1 MFIRDRK
8 IHWEHYYRFIK
19 YPAWQVITSAAHNQ
33 EALDF
38 LNNRDREIT
47 KKHSPFAEG
56 LIEALGE
63 YKADLT
69 KNNVITTP
77 ELYLYLR
84 DYVEDNSQERQTPGF
99 FPLKKHDRG
108 EYIFK
113 LPNIEPELKPAPK
126 LDKDNNPYRGLES
139 FEEKHASLF
148 FGREEVIEELYK
160 QVANP
165 NNQLTVVSGISGS
178 GKSSLVKAGL
188 VPKLAQETTHKWH
201 ILSAIRKDRNGK
213 DAREIMRPGS
223 NPYNSLA
230 RVLSQLDDN
239 PIKQSDIKNLE
250 NQLRN
255 NSTNCIKPIQN
266 WSQQH
271 PNSRLLLVIDQF
283 EELITMAVKTESV
296 SQEQQ
301 KPSWWQKL
309 KGKIIKSKPAAN
321 QEVLEDKPEEWQNLI
336 ALLADILQECPQLSL
351 VVTLRSDF
359 EPRFQDS
366 AFNGLWA
373 QARFVVR
380 PMRSDELREAVE
392 KPAAE
397 KALFFE
403 PPETVDRVVDEVSQ
417 MPGAL
422 PLLSFTLSEMY
433 IKLFHA
439 WVKEGKE
446 ERALTVSDDLDQKGG
461 VAGALTRRANEVYD
475 KLPDEAHRLTMQ
487 RVMLRMVELE
497 GGEAVRRRVLASELV
512 YADWGENQRKDKVLE
527 RLLEA
532 RLIVTGK
539 EAEANETYYE
549 PAHDFLVKGWKQ
561 LQTWMINEQ
570 ENLVLQ
576 KQLTPEAQAWI
587 KRGYKLG
594 DLWTNNSRLD
604 RLQEISD
611 SFNGNWLNQTEN
623 IFVKRSLRQ
632 KRKNIIL
639 RWSGI
644 SSLLVISVIVGV
656 VLNGLRQTAETRRKE
671 AFSRQLA
678 AQSKLFQD
686 QQPHLLSRSMLLAIQ
701 ANRESPNS
709 VNAEVSAILSS
720 GIALLGKPINSEN
733 SKLTALSVSNKYMAT
748 IDQTNLVTIS
758 KTSTQQKIYSMT
770 ISDTN
775 SIEKLALSEGGKY
788 LAIYQRAHI
797 KVFDIANKKEIFAN
811 YTKPIKTI
819 VFDKSTKYIGI
830 LDDNNVFNA
839 FNFFSEDQET
849 PVFNKV
855 FGKHEDILSISF
867 TEDSNNISVLKGI
880 IYDDF
885 GNIESEGFLFSG
897 VSFSA
902 LFREFVG
909 QETKWEVVAELY
921 PLNLLDQKEKE
932 ITKVW
937 KISND
942 NNHIKS
948 IIKKIDQQSYLPNKI
963 TFSEN
968 GKFIAT
974 HSSGLRASFS
984 LGYEHSVIS
993 IWNIEK
999 EEEIARVLMSPSY
1012 LADLFFNSDPTYI
1025 KINNSFWELNSLEN
1039 ILDISSDFNITN
1051 QLSSI
1056 AITENNFFIV
1066 SFFDEREKKT
1076 KVVELSPQLNEVFSI
1091 ESDYGEDRPIISSN
1105 GKYIAIDDDE
1115 HLIFEILKIS
1125 SDSILPIQKININKS
1140 EYVPTGIFSPDGQY
1154 FAITTF
1160 PEGGTGVFTLKT
1172 NIWEVE
1178 TNNQVGQ
1185 TIERTLPRPGISALS
1200 PKGKL
1205 LATVI
1210 GIGAT

>member
-1 MFIRDRK
+1 M
-8 IHWEHYYRFIK
+8 
-19 YPAWQVITSAAHNQ
+19 
-33 EALDF
+33 
-38 LNNRDREIT
+38 
-47 KKHSPFAEG
+47 
-56 LIEALGE
+56 
-63 YKADLT
+63 
-69 KNNVITTP
+69 
-77 ELYLYLR
+77 
-84 DYVEDNSQERQTPGF
+84 
-99 FPLKKHDRG
+99 
-108 EYIFK
+108 
-113 LPNIEPELKPAPK
+113 
-126 LDKDNNPYRGLES
+126 
-139 FEEKHASLF
+139 
-148 FGREEVIEELYK
+148 
-160 QVANP
+160 
-165 NNQLTVVSGISGS
+165 
-178 GKSSLVKAGL
+178 
-188 VPKLAQETTHKWH
+188 
-201 ILSAIRKDRNGK
+201 
-213 DAREIMRPGS
+213 
-223 NPYNSLA
+223 
-230 RVLSQLDDN
+230 
-239 PIKQSDIKNLE
+239 
-250 NQLRN
+250 
-255 NSTNCIKPIQN
+255 
-266 WSQQH
+266 
-271 PNSRLLLVIDQF
+271 
-283 EELITMAVKTESV
+283 
-296 SQEQQ
+296 
-301 KPSWWQKL
+301 
-309 KGKIIKSKPAAN
+309 
-321 QEVLEDKPEEWQNLI
+321 
-336 ALLADILQECPQLSL
+336 
-351 VVTLRSDF
+351 
-359 EPRFQDS
+359 
-366 AFNGLWA
+366 
-373 QARFVVR
+373 
-380 PMRSDELREAVE
+380 
-392 KPAAE
+392 
-397 KALFFE
+397 
-403 PPETVDRVVDEVSQ
+403 
-417 MPGAL
+417 
-422 PLLSFTLSEMY
+422 
-433 IKLFHA
+433 
-439 WVKEGKE
+439 
-446 ERALTVSDDLDQKGG
+446 
-461 VAGALTRRANEVYD
+461 
-475 KLPDEAHRLTMQ
+475 
-487 RVMLRMVELE
+487 
-497 GGEAVRRRVLASELV
+497 
-512 YADWGENQRKDKVLE
+512 
-527 RLLEA
+527 
-532 RLIVTGK
+532 
-539 EAEANETYYE
+539 
-549 PAHDFLVKGWKQ
+549 
-561 LQTWMINEQ
+561 
-570 ENLVLQ
+570 
-576 KQLTPEAQAWI
+576 
-587 KRGYKLG
+587 
-594 DLWTNNSRLD
+594 
-604 RLQEISD
+604 
-611 SFNGNWLNQTEN
+611 
-623 IFVKRSLRQ
+623 
-632 KRKNIIL
+632 
-639 RWSGI
+639 
-644 SSLLVISVIVGV
+644 
-656 VLNGLRQTAETRRKE
+656 
-671 AFSRQLA
+671 
-678 AQSKLFQD
+678 
-686 QQPHLLSRSMLLAIQ
+686 
-701 ANRESPNS
+701 
-709 VNAEVSAILSS
+709 
-720 GIALLGKPINSEN
+720 
-733 SKLTALSVSNKYMAT
+733 
-748 IDQTNLVTIS
+748 
-758 KTSTQQKIYSMT
+758 
-770 ISDTN
+770 
-775 SIEKLALSEGGKY
+775 SEGGKY

-1210 GIGAT
+1210 GIGATSKVEIINTATGEKVDLPIEISHDDVVSDMKFSPDGNYLATVSQDKTARVWELATGNEIIRIVKKTPIDHIFFSTNSKDLFILAEGIVSRQSWQTIDLITQSCQRLTRNLTWQEWSEFLVNSPYEKTCHNLPIHRSVIEAAIRRAVFDKDIDGAVEIFNRILEIEPNADLNPSTTELEQDPKALAEKLINQDEYQSW